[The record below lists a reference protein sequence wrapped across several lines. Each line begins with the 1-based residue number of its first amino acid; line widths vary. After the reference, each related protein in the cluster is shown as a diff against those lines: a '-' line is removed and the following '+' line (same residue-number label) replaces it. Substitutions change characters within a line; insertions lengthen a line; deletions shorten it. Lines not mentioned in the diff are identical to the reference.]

1 MVALH
6 FAESND
12 ELIVQKY
19 NYQGC
24 KSLTKDDDFLKKH
37 EEAHPFFFRDF
48 QCKKT
53 YFLINNSFAI
63 SWPLII
69 QISLESV
76 SCVEAAL
83 HFAESDDELCY
94 KSAFLICL

>member
-1 MVALH
+1 MEARFIIELIMVALH

-37 EEAHPFFFRDF
+37 EEAHPFFFRDPARL
-48 QCKKT
+48 K
-53 YFLINNSFAI
+53 L
-63 SWPLII
+63 
-69 QISLESV
+69 V
-76 SCVEAAL
+76 
-83 HFAESDDELCY
+83 
-94 KSAFLICL
+94 

>member
-37 EEAHPFFFRDF
+37 EEAHPFFFRDPARL
-48 QCKKT
+48 K
-53 YFLINNSFAI
+53 L
-63 SWPLII
+63 
-69 QISLESV
+69 V
-76 SCVEAAL
+76 
-83 HFAESDDELCY
+83 
-94 KSAFLICL
+94 